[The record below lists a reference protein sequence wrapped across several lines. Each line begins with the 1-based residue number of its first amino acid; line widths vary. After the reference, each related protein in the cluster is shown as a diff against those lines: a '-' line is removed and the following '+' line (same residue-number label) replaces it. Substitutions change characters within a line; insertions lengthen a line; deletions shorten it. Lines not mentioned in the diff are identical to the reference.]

1 MSDFSKNS
9 SSVLEMAPSEV
20 SAAPRGPAKP
30 NSAGVP
36 SAVAAPGRR
45 TNPNPIFAAMLF
57 GVVALALLLPGIG
70 TPPKMFFDEPYF
82 VPEARAFIEA
92 KPNPAPDVPALAK
105 PPLGKL
111 IMAIG
116 MKVAGDNAFGW
127 RIAGVVCGSLT
138 VVAVYLWAYLLLQ
151 DTALAS
157 LAAGLAL
164 FNNFLFVMSRI
175 ATVDVFLLFFLTW
188 SLAAFT
194 AALAL
199 DLGPVTRRILFC
211 SSGVLVGLAG
221 ACKWNAIDT
230 LAVFFLVSVALWGLS
245 QRTATDFQ
253 PSLSAYA
260 RNVRQLGWPV
270 LLIGLALAPFASY
283 SSAFWVLCRV
293 IHRPFSFHELAA
305 MNAFMWR
312 FNKTTDINPFIIA
325 PWYSWP
331 LRVAPMRVLSY
342 LVGNPVVTW
351 TGLAA
356 LLLCLR
362 RFLTSNTF
370 PKAFVLL
377 LFGANFFQWAV
388 TPQKGLYYYYY
399 YPCVMILGVAIAVA
413 IRDLP
418 LRIFGMRI
426 SFLVLAAAAIFFA
439 RSYPQMAHLEAP
451 WDCVFGCWP

>member
-1 MSDFSKNS
+1 
-9 SSVLEMAPSEV
+9 
-20 SAAPRGPAKP
+20 
-30 NSAGVP
+30 
-36 SAVAAPGRR
+36 
-45 TNPNPIFAAMLF
+45 
-57 GVVALALLLPGIG
+57 
-70 TPPKMFFDEPYF
+70 
-82 VPEARAFIEA
+82 
-92 KPNPAPDVPALAK
+92 
-105 PPLGKL
+105 
-111 IMAIG
+111 
-116 MKVAGDNAFGW
+116 
-127 RIAGVVCGSLT
+127 
-138 VVAVYLWAYLLLQ
+138 
-151 DTALAS
+151 
-157 LAAGLAL
+157 
-164 FNNFLFVMSRI
+164 
-175 ATVDVFLLFFLTW
+175 
-188 SLAAFT
+188 
-194 AALAL
+194 
-199 DLGPVTRRILFC
+199 
-211 SSGVLVGLAG
+211 
-221 ACKWNAIDT
+221 
-230 LAVFFLVSVALWGLS
+230 
-245 QRTATDFQ
+245 
-253 PSLSAYA
+253 
-260 RNVRQLGWPV
+260 
-270 LLIGLALAPFASY
+270 
-283 SSAFWVLCRV
+283 
-293 IHRPFSFHELAA
+293 